1 MRTRNR
7 SRLTQGR
14 LVSKWG
20 LAVRC
25 RVGTVV
31 ANSGPAARVSLC
43 LFARRGHHRRPHGS
57 RRARRCDGHRAC
69 GWLPRAPCS
78 PKLAGEPARPA
89 AGWHRS
95 SCRDSAPR
103 YPSPFRGVTVPIA
116 KACPALSQWLKPFR
130 PACAELKTVP
140 GGAALQAGCSAGA
153 IRIYAH
159 LDTLRG
165 MLPPR
170 ARVVRVQPTPW
181 PSSCGAFFGAVQSSG
196 GNPGTKRHTS
206 VACHGRGCHRRVPFR
221 TRISTSTAC
230 ALPPERFQNE
240 PLRLPAGGLPRQRLL
255 RGRGHLH
262 TAEAVRRR
270 RKQRASPAPCAGA
283 AASRGQQTHEACAA
297 ASRHTRLVLVPA
309 EASRHT
315 RTRPGRGR
323 GASQWRPRPPQH

>member
-140 GGAALQAGCSAGA
+140 GGA
-153 IRIYAH
+153 
-159 LDTLRG
+159 
-165 MLPPR
+165 
-170 ARVVRVQPTPW
+170 
-181 PSSCGAFFGAVQSSG
+181 
-196 GNPGTKRHTS
+196 
-206 VACHGRGCHRRVPFR
+206 
-221 TRISTSTAC
+221 
-230 ALPPERFQNE
+230 
-240 PLRLPAGGLPRQRLL
+240 PAGRLL
-255 RGRGHLH
+255 RRRHPHLRALGHAPWH
-262 TAEAVRRR
+262 ASAA
-270 RKQRASPAPCAGA
+270 RA
-283 AASRGQQTHEACAA
+283 
-297 ASRHTRLVLVPA
+297 
-309 EASRHT
+309 
-315 RTRPGRGR
+315 R
-323 GASQWRPRPPQH
+323 GARPANALAEFVRGLLRSGSEFRW